1 MISRSVST
9 LGRVVAHWRG
19 LSRVARVSP
28 CAAQPPTA
36 GSRRAGT
43 GTETSRVSASA
54 PLESGHSRDTGQ
66 GTVGEPLAAAAAA
79 TLEAAPSI
87 TSCCWVPCSCSA
99 GHQAAGQLRVSLVS
113 TEDHHPATQ
122 LSLWLAPLPSHPDRA
137 RWRKLHSFRQ
147 RGLVI
152 SIMPVI
158 SARSG
163 SSIRARGS
171 AVFPKEDS
179 DCFMRWPVFSVEELG
194 EGLHSTRTDTSLS
207 IPRPNPGRPL
217 LRNIISNASSQV
229 LTLLSIWLKLSVTVL
244 KLISESAPNPSELV
258 LLIPSKLI
266 SPPPPPLLCP
276 ATDSRNLRP
285 ASKTSHFDPDITDST
300 IWFVRDYK
308 IPDASM

>member
-1 MISRSVST
+1 MPLILLFFTLPLDQSSTNDPTFSQVSLCCPSISLSLPGAGGVQLISRSVST

-179 DCFMRWPVFSVEELG
+179 DCFMRWPGV
-194 EGLHSTRTDTSLS
+194 
-207 IPRPNPGRPL
+207 
-217 LRNIISNASSQV
+217 Q
-229 LTLLSIWLKLSVTVL
+229 
-244 KLISESAPNPSELV
+244 
-258 LLIPSKLI
+258 
-266 SPPPPPLLCP
+266 C
-276 ATDSRNLRP
+276 
-285 ASKTSHFDPDITDST
+285 
-300 IWFVRDYK
+300 
-308 IPDASM
+308 

>member
-1 MISRSVST
+1 MSHT
-9 LGRVVAHWRG
+9 GGDCRG
-19 LSRVARVSP
+19 SPGCHRARHT
-28 CAAQPPTA
+28 QPPTA

-179 DCFMRWPVFSVEELG
+179 DCFMRWPG
-194 EGLHSTRTDTSLS
+194 G
-207 IPRPNPGRPL
+207 
-217 LRNIISNASSQV
+217 Q
-229 LTLLSIWLKLSVTVL
+229 
-244 KLISESAPNPSELV
+244 
-258 LLIPSKLI
+258 
-266 SPPPPPLLCP
+266 C
-276 ATDSRNLRP
+276 
-285 ASKTSHFDPDITDST
+285 
-300 IWFVRDYK
+300 
-308 IPDASM
+308 

>member
-1 MISRSVST
+1 MPLILLFFTLLLDQSSTNDPTFSQVSLCCPSISLSLFGAGGVQLISRSVST

-179 DCFMRWPVFSVEELG
+179 DCFMRWPVLTVEALG
-194 EGLHSTRTDTSLS
+194 EGLHPHGHITLHPTPK
-207 IPRPNPGRPL
+207 PRQATTEEYHHKCLITIIGR
-217 LRNIISNASSQV
+217 
-229 LTLLSIWLKLSVTVL
+229 
-244 KLISESAPNPSELV
+244 V
-258 LLIPSKLI
+258 LLII
-266 SPPPPPLLCP
+266 
-276 ATDSRNLRP
+276 
-285 ASKTSHFDPDITDST
+285 
-300 IWFVRDYK
+300 
-308 IPDASM
+308 

>member
-1 MISRSVST
+1 MPLILLFFTLPLDQSSTNDPTFSQVSLCCPLYLSISV
-9 LGRVVAHWRG
+9 
-19 LSRVARVSP
+19 
-28 CAAQPPTA
+28 
-36 GSRRAGT
+36 GSRRRSIDLKVRVHPWPGCRTLAGT
-43 GTETSRVSASA
+43 VAGRQGVTVRGTAAHRGLQAGRHSLGPVSACHGSR
-54 PLESGHSRDTGQ
+54 GHSRDTGQ

-179 DCFMRWPVFSVEELG
+179 DCFMRWPVLSVEELG
-194 EGLHSTRTDTSLS
+194 ECLLQPHGHITLHPTPK
-207 IPRPNPGRPL
+207 PRQATTEEYHHNCLITIIGR
-217 LRNIISNASSQV
+217 
-229 LTLLSIWLKLSVTVL
+229 
-244 KLISESAPNPSELV
+244 
-258 LLIPSKLI
+258 
-266 SPPPPPLLCP
+266 
-276 ATDSRNLRP
+276 
-285 ASKTSHFDPDITDST
+285 
-300 IWFVRDYK
+300 
-308 IPDASM
+308 

>member
-1 MISRSVST
+1 MPLILLFFTLPLDQSSTNDPTFSQVSLCCCPLYLSLSLSGAGGVQLISRSVST

-194 EGLHSTRTDTSLS
+194 EGLLHQHGHITLHPTPK
-207 IPRPNPGRPL
+207 PRQATTEEYHHKGLITIIGR
-217 LRNIISNASSQV
+217 
-229 LTLLSIWLKLSVTVL
+229 
-244 KLISESAPNPSELV
+244 V
-258 LLIPSKLI
+258 LLII
-266 SPPPPPLLCP
+266 
-276 ATDSRNLRP
+276 
-285 ASKTSHFDPDITDST
+285 
-300 IWFVRDYK
+300 
-308 IPDASM
+308 